1 MNPLAYKL
9 DAALDV
15 LDCKIVPRDGED
27 DQTDVET
34 INCVVA
40 HMEHTLDEH
49 IRDAMLDYL
58 LAMPDDW
65 NPNNPPVVVTAWDE
79 RPYMPS
85 ACDMCEDEPPEITIH
100 YMSHSGD
107 PGWYVVQDDFGSF
120 IRRLCAKGGLTDA
133 GDGRGNPRR

>member
-1 MNPLAYKL
+1 MNQLTYKL

-27 DQTDVET
+27 DQTDVTT

-40 HMEHTLDEH
+40 HMEHTLNEH

-58 LAMPDDW
+58 RDLPEDDRDW
-65 NPNNPPVVVTAWDE
+65 DPKDPPAEVTSWSE

-85 ACDMCEDEPPEITIH
+85 ACSTCGDDWPEVTIN
-100 YMSHSGD
+100 YRTVTGET
-107 PGWYVVQDDFGSF
+107 GWLIVQDDFGRFVSA
-120 IRRLCAKGGLTDA
+120 LCERKAKATE
-133 GDGRGNPRR
+133 